1 MSDVL
6 SQAEIDSLLSAL
18 DRGEVNAEEILGTEQ
33 EQRVR
38 TYDFRR
44 AMRFSKDHIRII
56 SRIHE
61 QFARLLSTNLAAQLR
76 TILQI
81 QVESVDQVP
90 YEEFVQSVPALT
102 ILEVLDF
109 APMEGHVVIEMNPQI
124 IFAMLDRVMGGVAK
138 GPYRER
144 ELTEIEQSLLERTL
158 GRMPEFLGEA
168 WKTVENLSPS
178 FVSLETNPQF
188 LQLATSNETV
198 LVVTLSARIG
208 DATGLMN
215 ICIPHVTV
223 EPIIPKLT
231 TQYLYDVSKTRSTAN
246 DTEHH
251 LEAHLEQV
259 DVDLQV
265 ELGAAELTVDEVL
278 DLQVGDIIPL
288 SNSIHDAL
296 TVTVDRVP
304 AFSAAVG
311 KKHKH
316 YGVQIIQALK
326 GGGVY
331 VRSGETVSGG
341 N

>member
-18 DRGEVNAEEILGTEQ
+18 DRGEVNAEEMLGTEN

-38 TYDFRR
+38 NYDFRR

-76 TILQI
+76 TIIQI

-109 APMEGHVVIEMNPQI
+109 APMEGHVVIEINPQI

-168 WKTVENLSPS
+168 WKTVERLEPS

-208 DATGLMN
+208 EATGLMN

-231 TQYLYDVSKTRSTAN
+231 TQYLYDVSKSRNSTGYG
-246 DTEHH
+246 EQEM
-251 LEAHLEQV
+251 EAHLHQV
-259 DVDLQV
+259 DVDLQA

-288 SNSIHDAL
+288 SNSIRDAI
-296 TVTVDRVP
+296 TVTVDGIP
-304 AFSAAVG
+304 TFTGQVG
-311 KKHKH
+311 TRHKH
-316 YGVQIIQALK
+316 YAVQIIQSVK
-326 GGGVY
+326 GGGVNA
-331 VRSGETVSGG
+331 RKGEAVSGG